1 MFPPIGETCGVLRL
15 PLSETCWLRLL
26 EDSDA
31 DELYALIHA
40 ERAYLGQWMGWAS
53 AQSLDDTVEFIR
65 ETRRQLAENNGFQTA
80 IILEG
85 RIIGVVGFHG
95 VDWTHRKTS
104 IGYWLSEEDQGNGT
118 MTQAVR
124 ALVDHALGTWQLR
137 RVEVRIAPENVRSRA
152 IVERLGFREEGTLR
166 QVERVGD
173 RCLDGVV
180 YSMLASDWTSRSKGS
195 FP

>member
-1 MFPPIGETCGVLRL
+1 
-15 PLSETCWLRLL
+15 
-26 EDSDA
+26 
-31 DELYALIHA
+31 
-40 ERAYLGQWMGWAS
+40 
-53 AQSLDDTVEFIR
+53 
-65 ETRRQLAENNGFQTA
+65 
-80 IILEG
+80 
-85 RIIGVVGFHG
+85 VVGFHG

-152 IVERLGFREEGTLR
+152 IVERLGFCEEGILR
-166 QVERVGD
+166 QVERVGN
-173 RCLDGVV
+173 RRLDGVV
-180 YSMLASDWTSRSKGS
+180 YSMLASDWTSPSKGS